1 MTLSTDTLLNHRYR
15 IQSILAQGGMGAV
28 YRAFDEV
35 LEIPVAVKENL
46 FLTEE
51 YARQFQ
57 REAIVLAG
65 MRHASLPRVAD
76 YFAIPG
82 QGQYLIMDY
91 IEGEDLRQRLER
103 MDCVPARDV
112 VMIGAAI
119 CDALT
124 YLHSRRPQIVHRD
137 IKPGNIKI
145 TPEGEVILVDFGLV
159 KVIEG
164 SASQATTTGARAMT
178 PGYSPPE
185 QYGTARTDPRSDI
198 YSLAATLYAA
208 LTGTIPED
216 ALARATGKEDLTPLR
231 FLQPYVNKRLA
242 GVIEKALS
250 IDPDERYQ
258 SAEEFKK
265 NLLIAGEMSHMAPQT
280 VYVTPPPPP
289 PDSGENAV
297 SEPVRDSNRKS
308 KKKRMSISQMRR
320 RKERIA
326 RIARMVAFT
335 LLLLLASVV
344 AAFVYF
350 QPGAAST
357 LVQQAL
363 GVLPLATPTNPAV
376 IPSASATSAPTLT
389 ITPLN
394 TGTPTS
400 QAVVNP
406 TLEAATPT
414 STNTPSP
421 DPQATP
427 TGGGP
432 GQVAFASNRM
442 NNTFQIWVIDP
453 LGGAPKQIS
462 DMPEGACQPAWSPS
476 GNQIAFISPC
486 RVKNDSYPESK
497 IYIMDW
503 DGNYSSNL
511 REIPQSSI
519 EGDFDPAWSP
529 DGTSIA
535 FTSLRSQVPHIFLVT
550 LGDGSI
556 QELSESRFGDR
567 QPAWDPSGKNLAV
580 ARMGP
585 STQIWILPTNG
596 QAAWQ
601 FTQSGEVINQWPVW
615 YPDGLSIFY
624 TQIQSL
630 KSTPPWLVR
639 RYFEDRDITREYDVP
654 STGSGLI
661 GPIADVT
668 ISPDGRWL
676 AFESWPDGN
685 NHDIYLMDVDGGNR
699 VRLTKDPAWEFG
711 AAWRP
716 APLQP

>member
-1 MTLSTDTLLNHRYR
+1 MTLSTNTLLNNRYR
-15 IQSILAQGGMGAV
+15 IQTILAQGGMGAV

-57 REAIVLAG
+57 REAVVLAG
-65 MRHASLPRVAD
+65 MRHPSLPRVAD
-76 YFAIPG
+76 YFAIPT

-112 VMIGAAI
+112 VMMGAAI

-124 YLHSRRPQIVHRD
+124 YLHTRRPQIVHRD

-164 SASQATTTGARAMT
+164 SGSQATTTGARAMT

-216 ALARATGKEDLTPLR
+216 GLARATGKEELTPLR
-231 FLQPYVNKRLA
+231 LLQPYVSKKLA
-242 GVIEKALS
+242 TVIEKALAV
-250 IDPDERYQ
+250 DPDERYQ
-258 SAEEFKK
+258 TAEEFKK
-265 NLLIAGEMSHMAPQT
+265 DLLAAGEMTHLAPRSIR
-280 VYVTPPPPP
+280 VTPPPPP
-289 PDSGENAV
+289 PPE
-297 SEPVRDSNRKS
+297 SEPRSEPALVERSNGERRRTS
-308 KKKRMSISQMRR
+308 ASQIRR
-320 RKERIA
+320 RKQRNA
-326 RIARMVAFT
+326 RIARLSVFT
-335 LLLLLASVV
+335 LLTLLA
-344 AAFVYF
+344 AMAGAFVYF
-350 QPGAAST
+350 QPGAANALIQRARAVAPALPATQT
-357 LVQQAL
+357 LPPGPTAS
-363 GVLPLATPTNPAV
+363 LPAPSQTPTLLA
-376 IPSASATSAPTLT
+376 
-389 ITPLN
+389 

-400 QAVVNP
+400 PVIVNP

-414 STNTPSP
+414 PTNTPAP

-427 TGGGP
+427 IGGGP
-432 GQVAFASNRM
+432 GQIAFASNRM

-453 LGGAPKQIS
+453 LGGAPKQVS
-462 DMPEGACQPAWSPS
+462 DMPEGACQPAWSPD
-476 GNQIAFISPC
+476 GKLIAFISPC
-486 RVKNDSYPESK
+486 RLKAESYPEAK

-511 REIPQSSI
+511 REMPNSSI
-519 EGDFDPAWSP
+519 EGDYDPAWSP
-529 DGTSIA
+529 DGSAIA
-535 FTSLRSQVPHIFLVT
+535 FTSLRSPVPHIFMVN
-550 LGDGSI
+550 LGDGAI
-556 QELSESRFGDR
+556 EELSESRFGDR

-596 QAAWQ
+596 QPAWQ
-601 FTQSGEVINQWPVW
+601 FTQSGEVVNQWPVW
-615 YPDGLSIFY
+615 YPDGLSMFY
-624 TQIQSL
+624 TQIQSI

-639 RYFEDRDITREYDVP
+639 RYFDDRETTREYDVP
-654 STGSGLI
+654 GTGSGSL
-661 GPIADVT
+661 GPVAEVT